1 MSNRALLILSSF
13 IEANGLGRPD
23 LWGKA
28 ILSLQAIHLL
38 INTYLETKFLWPII
52 SSIFSSQPYSSSNN
66 NNLLFPQ
73 FPTFLSI
80 SLSIYFIFLQIIAMI
95 LLLIQLFKST
105 VLLPL
110 IIIHL
115 LLICSIMFQLLQ
127 LLTEGHPTT
136 ELFVWFWY
144 LSACITFT
152 LYQAMLFSTTRSPKL
167 SDSIAPA
174 PNRARIVWIQQTN
187 INIPL
192 QQNQRLLTL
201 ERRPSSSNIQLESL
215 ININEIN
222 N

>member
-52 SSIFSSQPYSSSNN
+52 SSIFSSQPYSSNN

-80 SLSIYFIFLQIIAMI
+80 SLSIYFILLQIIAMI

-136 ELFVWFWY
+136 ELFVWFCDLNWH
-144 LSACITFT
+144 
-152 LYQAMLFSTTRSPKL
+152 AMRFLIPKF
-167 SDSIAPA
+167 P
-174 PNRARIVWIQQTN
+174 
-187 INIPL
+187 
-192 QQNQRLLTL
+192 
-201 ERRPSSSNIQLESL
+201 
-215 ININEIN
+215 
-222 N
+222 